1 MHWSQQPAQTPI
13 RFRTNEQCSETR
25 RQVVLQWLAKPD
37 KIGKLRGTTR
47 NVHYKVITTPRGSM
61 KKTLSTVIAA
71 AVIALASSYAAAQDS
86 DYILNTASTG
96 GTYHPVGTAIATL
109 SKVKLL
115 PTEGFSLTAV
125 NSAGSGANVQAMAAG
140 TAQFAILQGLYGSY
154 AATGTGPVS
163 EPQANMRSITM
174 LWQNVEQFVVANE
187 LVSEGTMADMMNA
200 KGNTVA
206 MGSKNSGT
214 LGSNQVLLTGL
225 GLDFENDFEFIY
237 GGYGPSVDA
246 MANGQAVAAGI
257 PSGPPTSAITK
268 LMSTNEGKFTVLNV
282 TADEGVKMDAGR
294 ELWTPYTIAAGTYPG
309 QDADINTIAQ
319 PNFLAVN
326 ADVDENHV
334 YLLTKT
340 LYENLPF
347 LQAIHPATNAM
358 NIDSAMA
365 GLPVQLHPGA
375 IRYYKEVGLE
385 VPERLMAE

>member
-1 MHWSQQPAQTPI
+1 
-13 RFRTNEQCSETR
+13 
-25 RQVVLQWLAKPD
+25 
-37 KIGKLRGTTR
+37 
-47 NVHYKVITTPRGSM
+47 M
-61 KKTLSTVIAA
+61 KKTLSTVIATA
-71 AVIALASSYAAAQDS
+71 MLTLASPYAAAQDS

-115 PTEGFSLTAV
+115 PTEKFSLTAV
-125 NSAGSGANVQAMAAG
+125 NSAGSGANVQALAAG

-163 EPQANMRSITM
+163 EPQTSMRSVTM
-174 LWQNVEQFVVANE
+174 LWQNVEQFVLAND

-225 GLDFENDFEFIY
+225 GMDFENDFEFIY

-268 LMSTNEGKFTVLNV
+268 LMSTNEGKFTILNV
-282 TADEGVKMDAGR
+282 SDEEAVKMDSGR

-309 QDADINTIAQ
+309 QDVDVNTIAQ

-375 IRYYKEVGLE
+375 VRYYKEAGLE
-385 VPERLMAE
+385 IPERLMPE